1 MPSKSNSS
9 AAVSYDEQ
17 IRQALNHFDDPQW
30 LGEQSPLS
38 APYFLG
44 QLLDETNHPT
54 AVSRGKQLQR
64 ALLGAADLLWGNDP
78 LPKNAEQ
85 LQEIVTEERRVQGNK
100 GARYHFLLLELRY
113 FRRYFKTYDYP
124 SAEQEQDI
132 RDFIGVGRGPYFN
145 HAKAARQ
152 ALGEALL
159 SYAQPTFRLEQPP
172 VTAPLIGREDLI
184 QQCKA
189 ALLDGQTTA
198 INGASGTGKTT
209 VAAAVA
215 AVWPAG
221 VFWYT
226 VRPGVNDEIN
236 SLLFSLGY
244 FLHQHGSANLWRQ
257 LIADGGKI
265 EGTNLALGHIRA
277 DIAELDSLPVLIFD
291 ELDHLRPE
299 QEISAR
305 YVPLRQ
311 LISSLCETTSVLLLS
326 QRPTFPAATHHELA
340 GLDTAATATLLTQQQ
355 IDFTQADLQQLQ
367 AYTGGNPRLLH
378 LIMGLHKAG
387 ETAADVLAKLPQNP
401 DLWAV
406 FDRLW
411 HYLSPTERQLLQQL
425 AVFPT
430 PAPDDSWPEAQ
441 PALRQLTQQRLVQRD
456 GRGGVYLLPVLY
468 DLLNQS
474 SRWLTAELREQNHL
488 QAAHI
493 RATRGEYTA
502 AAYHF
507 IEAGEPTSAIHCWFP
522 QREQEFR
529 RGQSGY
535 AYSIFQPLSSRRLAK
550 TEQEALAL
558 IRAEL
563 LALLGDPTSGRA
575 EIEAVTWSKDSE
587 MALRA
592 QQLRGEFLNALG
604 YPEQA
609 LDTYKQVLE
618 TIGRLLNQLGRAH
631 YQRGLI
637 YVQQKQLDTAVQ
649 EALLARYHA
658 EHLQALVHDEQGR
671 YEEAHRFYQR
681 ALALAAEANN
691 TLGIAQTNRELAALF
706 TRQGQLEEARAAAQ
720 VAIEH
725 YQLLGDR
732 LGQEKMRNVLAAIYF
747 QGGQFEEVISTAH
760 KALTFFEQA
769 KLPYWAAT
777 TAATLSEAYFETGNL
792 EQAEHYA
799 HLVMRIEEPQ
809 SHPYALYTLGLVAQA
824 REQLTQAI
832 QLFQESQHTASHNGD
847 LFMEAYAW
855 QQLGQSYQQ
864 LRQMAEATAAW
875 EQAQTCF
882 LNLGMNREAEAMAAL
897 ITKEGNT

>member
-1 MPSKSNSS
+1 MPLKSTAT

-17 IRQALNHFDDPQW
+17 IRQALNHFDDPEW
-30 LGEQSPLS
+30 LGDQSPLS

-44 QLLDETNHPT
+44 QLLNQTEHPT

-64 ALLGAADLLWGNDP
+64 ALLDAADLLWGNDP

-159 SYAQPTFRLEQPP
+159 RYAQPTFRLEQPP
-172 VTAPLIGREDLI
+172 LTAALIGRDEVI
-184 QQCKA
+184 QQCQT
-189 ALLDGQTTA
+189 ALADGQTA
-198 INGASGTGKTT
+198 AVNGASGTGKTA

-215 AVWPAG
+215 ARWSAG

-226 VRPGVNDEIN
+226 IRPGVNDEVH

-244 FLHQHGSANLWRQ
+244 FLHQYGSANLWRQ

-265 EGTNLALGHIRA
+265 EGTNLALGHIRG
-277 DIAELDSLPVLIFD
+277 DIAELDNPPILIFD

-299 QEISAR
+299 PEISER
-305 YVPLRQ
+305 HLPLRQ
-311 LISSLCETTSVLLLS
+311 LISSLCEIVPVLLLS
-326 QRPTFPAATHHELA
+326 QQPAFPAATYHELS
-340 GLDTAATATLLTQQQ
+340 GLDTAATGTLLTQQQ
-355 IDFTQADLQQLQ
+355 IAFQPADLQQLH
-367 AYTGGNPRLLH
+367 AYTAGNPRLLH
-378 LIMGLHKAG
+378 LVMGLHTAG

-411 HYLSPTERQLLQQL
+411 HYLPAAERQLLQQL

-430 PAPDDSWPEAQ
+430 PAPDDSWPEAH
-441 PALRQLTQQRLVQRD
+441 PALQRLTKQRLIQRD

-474 SRWLTAELREQNHL
+474 PRWLTAELREQNHL

-507 IEAGEPTSAIHCWFP
+507 IEAGEANTAIHCWFP
-522 QREQEFR
+522 QREQEIR

-535 AYSIFQPLSSRRLAK
+535 AYSIFRPLSSRRFDKA
-550 TEQEALAL
+550 EQEALAL
-558 IRAEL
+558 MRAEL
-563 LALLGDPTSGRA
+563 LALRGDPTSGRA
-575 EIEAVTWSKDSE
+575 EIEAVTWSKNSE
-587 MALRA
+587 MTIRA
-592 QQLRGEFLNALG
+592 QQLHGEFLNALG

-609 LDTYKQVLE
+609 LTTYNQVLK
-618 TIGRLLNQLGRAH
+618 TTGRLLNQLGRAH

-637 YVQQKQLDTAVQ
+637 YVQQKQLDTAGE
-649 EALLARYHA
+649 EALLARYQA

-681 ALALAAEANN
+681 ALALAEEANH
-691 TLGIAQTNRELAALF
+691 TSGIAQTNRELAALF
-706 TRQGQLEEARAAAQ
+706 TRQGQLEEARTAAQ
-720 VAIEH
+720 VAIAH
-725 YQLLGDR
+725 YELLGDR

-747 QGGQFEEVISTAH
+747 QGGQFAEVIDTAH
-760 KALTFFEQA
+760 EALSFFEQA

-777 TAATLSEAYFETGNL
+777 TAATLAEAYFETGNL
-792 EQAEHYA
+792 EQAERYA

-824 REQLTQAI
+824 REQLTQAVR
-832 QLFQESQHTASHNGD
+832 FFEESQRIATANGD

-855 QQLGQSYQQ
+855 RQLGQSYQRLDQ
-864 LRQMAEATAAW
+864 TTEATAALA
-875 EQAQTCF
+875 QAHSCF
-882 LNLGMNREAEAMAAL
+882 LNLGMDSEAEATAAL
-897 ITKEGNT
+897 ISKESDS